1 MTPDSIEDTAT
12 PEPAPP
18 SPGTVARGPGFKT
31 SQTPPRPIPSRPP
44 SPPPSGASRPPR
56 RPSLLGRLR
65 GAGGPEPGGR
75 PMLTTGSSIP
85 GSTKP
90 RTATADSRAI
100 ARVIYVLLRG
110 GTKLADKFVSR
121 WRPTLHVE
129 TTAQE
134 ARDMARPLAR
144 YAARRMS
151 FDGDPSDTV
160 DGLAF
165 MFALAGYAARVAGVD
180 ADHVETADDFDPRLL
195 DAIEAEVVAAAD
207 AERARRAE
215 SHD

>member
-1 MTPDSIEDTAT
+1 MTPDSSEERAT
-12 PEPAPP
+12 PEQAPP
-18 SPGTVARGPGFKT
+18 PPGVTARGPGFKT
-31 SQTPPRPIPSRPP
+31 QQNPPP
-44 SPPPSGASRPPR
+44 SPSRQPSQPPPPPPSDPPR

-65 GAGGPEPGGR
+65 GAGAPEPGGR

-85 GSTKP
+85 GSTK

-110 GTKLADKFVSR
+110 GTKLADRFVAR

-144 YAARRMS
+144 YAARRMT

-165 MFALAGYAARVAGVD
+165 MFALAGYAARVAGID
-180 ADHVETADDFDPRLL
+180 PDHVESSDDFDPKLL
-195 DAIEAEVVAAAD
+195 DAIHAEVVDATE
-207 AERARRAE
+207 AERVRRATAGV
-215 SHD
+215 